1 VIPTSH
7 VGPSVYLAGLTV
19 DNRYMASLP
28 ALRTFSGLHRT
39 PAARPTPSAAPPFAT
54 KPDPKA
60 TAARRL
66 RAQDRARRTT
76 SIAPPS

>member
-1 VIPTSH
+1 MARRATDLPFTS
-7 VGPSVYLAGLTV
+7 PAITV
-19 DNRYMASLP
+19 DNRCMASLP

-39 PAARPTPSAAPPFAT
+39 PAARLASSTAPLLAT

-60 TAARRL
+60 VAARRL

-76 SIAPPS
+76 SVAPPAY